1 MDHVPPRTSVQKG
14 EHEEVARRS
23 LRRLVHWFD
32 TADDEWAT
40 RALTRA
46 VARAGRLLLAHHDFG
61 PEHPVAAT
69 IAAAEAYLAHPSEE
83 AYTRYVTAATRSY
96 PYGAGE
102 GCYRVEGAENCG
114 PGSGCRTGAG
124 TLDQIAAVVG
134 AQAVREAISRRQK
147 SIAVSHSPPR
157 TGR

>member
-1 MDHVPPRTSVQKG
+1 MDQDDRDD
-14 EHEEVARRS
+14 EVARRS
-23 LRRLVHWFD
+23 LRRLIYWFD
-32 TADDEWAT
+32 TIEDEWAT

-46 VARAGRLLLAHHDFG
+46 VARAGRLLLAHQGFG

-83 AYTRYVTAATRSY
+83 AYTAYFAAATGSY

-102 GCYRVEGAENCG
+102 GCYRVDGAEDCG

-124 TLDQIAAVVG
+124 TLDLIAAVVG
-134 AQAVREAISRRQK
+134 ARAVRDAVRAAIRR
-147 SIAVSHSPPR
+147 R
-157 TGR
+157 

>member
-1 MDHVPPRTSVQKG
+1 MDRDD
-14 EHEEVARRS
+14 EVARRS
-23 LRRLVHWFD
+23 LRRLISWFD
-32 TADDEWAT
+32 TVDDEWTT

-46 VARAGRLLLAHHDFG
+46 IARAGHLLLTHRAFG
-61 PEHPVAAT
+61 VEHPVAAT

-83 AYTRYVTAATRSY
+83 AYSAYFAAATRSY

-102 GCYRVEGAENCG
+102 GCYRVEGAEDCG

-134 AQAVREAISRRQK
+134 AHAVRVAILRR
-147 SIAVSHSPPR
+147 
-157 TGR
+157 